1 MKNIL
6 NFLILLCASNFF
18 SSQNKIINANMQ
30 VIYSMDFKADSTISN
45 TSNDILALYIG
56 DKISV
61 FQNEKKYKIDSL
73 IASQL
78 YFQNTSSKPL
88 FKVNHVIYKDH
99 RKSEMTYSEII
110 ENVNLG
116 YNEKLP
122 PMDWKLISEK
132 KKILDYECSKAET
145 FFGGRKFI
153 AWYTNQIPINE
164 GPYKFSGLPGLIL
177 EVSDD
182 KNNFHYQL
190 LAIIKK
196 EQNILYKNDVHLTEK
211 KKLIETKMNLIKKI
225 TKSDVKV
232 NPLEKK

>member
-1 MKNIL
+1 MKNLL
-6 NFLILLCASNFF
+6 NFLVLLCATNLVF
-18 SSQNKIINANMQ
+18 SQYKTIKTNMQ
-30 VIYSMDFKADSTISN
+30 IIYSMDFKADSTISN
-45 TSNDILALYIG
+45 KSNDILALYIG
-56 DKISV
+56 NKISI

-73 IASQL
+73 IAAQP

-88 FKVNHVIYKDH
+88 FKVNHVIYKDYT
-99 RKSEMTYSEII
+99 KAEVTYSEII
-110 ENVNLG
+110 ENVNFG

-122 PMDWKLISEK
+122 PMNWKLTSEK
-132 KKILDYECSKAET
+132 KKILDYECLKAET
-145 FFGGRKFI
+145 IFGGRKFI
-153 AWYTNQIPINE
+153 AWYTNQIPIND

-196 EQNILYKNDVHLTEK
+196 EQDIPYNNDVYHTEK